1 MSQNIWTNGAM
12 PSAMAG
18 TPDIFQWRVK
28 MDTKRMKDENA
39 DCLSVSVNRAAVMVG
54 VSRRFLYDEIKLGRL
69 RSGKAGRRRLI
80 EVVDLRAW
88 LRARVDEHMNKSNA
102 T

>member
-1 MSQNIWTNGAM
+1 
-12 PSAMAG
+12 
-18 TPDIFQWRVK
+18 

-39 DCLSVSVNRAAVMVG
+39 DCISVSVNKAAVMVG

-102 T
+102 IQEHAARGG